1 MSIIYLLSGPN
12 KDIGFSKEIKEM
24 LKKDLKNKK
33 SIAFIPTTPNDYSKT
48 ELYVYGNN
56 NNIIGII
63 PLLQEISSLKDIN
76 IIDNR
81 VSKEEAKKIILNSD
95 VLYLLGGN
103 PFNQLEY
110 LQKENYDNLIKE
122 FSGIIIGTSAGAM
135 NLAKEAY
142 YSKDEELKE
151 SMFYQTLGLV
161 DITIDPHFDI
171 NNKEQMSEIIK
182 NSNHKRIVGLPEE
195 SGIRIANKNISYI
208 NKCYRFENEKM
219 TEIN

>member
-12 KDIGFSKEIKEM
+12 KDTGFSKEIKEI
-24 LKKDLKNKK
+24 LKQDLKNKK
-33 SIAFIPTTPNDYSKT
+33 SIAFIPTTPSDYSKT

-56 NNIIGII
+56 NNVIGII

-81 VSKEEAKKIILNSD
+81 VSKEEAKKIIPNSD

-151 SMFYQTLGLV
+151 SMFYQALGLV

-171 NNKEQMSEIIK
+171 NNKEQISEIIK

-208 NKCYRFENEKM
+208 NKCYQFEKEKM

>member
-48 ELYVYGNN
+48 ELYVYGN

-151 SMFYQTLGLV
+151 SIFYQALELV

-171 NNKEQMSEIIK
+171 NNKEQISEIIK
-182 NSNHKRIVGLPEE
+182 NSNHKRIVGLPE
-195 SGIRIANKNISYI
+195 
-208 NKCYRFENEKM
+208 
-219 TEIN
+219 

>member
-1 MSIIYLLSGPN
+1 
-12 KDIGFSKEIKEM
+12 
-24 LKKDLKNKK
+24 
-33 SIAFIPTTPNDYSKT
+33 
-48 ELYVYGNN
+48 
-56 NNIIGII
+56 
-63 PLLQEISSLKDIN
+63 
-76 IIDNR
+76 
-81 VSKEEAKKIILNSD
+81 
-95 VLYLLGGN
+95 
-103 PFNQLEY
+103 
-110 LQKENYDNLIKE
+110 
-122 FSGIIIGTSAGAM
+122 M

-151 SMFYQTLGLV
+151 SMFYQALGLV

-208 NKCYRFENEKM
+208 NKCYQFEKEKM